1 MNTLSST
8 SVRPLQEEADQLGGC
23 RGVRGSNV
31 AYLLVEAE
39 SHDAAIQMLSEHPQ
53 LALVRGISI
62 EVIECPA
69 IPG

>member
-1 MNTLSST
+1 
-8 SVRPLQEEADQLGGC
+8 VVFDDP
-23 RGVRGSNV
+23 NV

-39 SHDAAIQMLSEHPQ
+39 SHDAAIQTLSEHPH
-53 LALVRGISI
+53 LALVRGNSI